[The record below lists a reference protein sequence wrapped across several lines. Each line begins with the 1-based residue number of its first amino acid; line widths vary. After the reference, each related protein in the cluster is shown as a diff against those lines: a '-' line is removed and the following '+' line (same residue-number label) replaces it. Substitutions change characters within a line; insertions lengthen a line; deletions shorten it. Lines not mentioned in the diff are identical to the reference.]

1 MTKRPHIERIHIR
14 GFRSLADVTFEPRPG
29 ANVLIGPNG
38 SGKSNLMRFFEM
50 LSWMLRSQRL
60 ADFVAIQGGADDQL
74 YGGSAT
80 TSRMEAEIAIR
91 TSAIRNDYRFALT
104 HAHPDMLLFAEE
116 SFGRRIVAEGGDYRF
131 VPTHTHPDTL
141 LFAEEPFGKRIV
153 AEGSDHGFV
162 LTHPHPDRLL
172 FAEESSGKHIVAGRN
187 GYRFAQGHR
196 SDSTREADWHFQ
208 GRYQEARIVEVA
220 QSREYA
226 QSPKTDR
233 TVPRVITSFLRN
245 CPVYQFHNTAATSN
259 FQKLWDVEDHVQM
272 RGDGGN
278 LPAILF
284 WLERVDLRRYKRI
297 CDRIQRVLPGFG
309 GFRIEEQYGKVAL
322 RWQSKHSDKT
332 YSAHLTSDG
341 SLRFFA
347 LVTLLNLPDEML
359 PDVLLLDEPE
369 LGLHP
374 LAITLVGGMI
384 QALTD
389 SKQVIV
395 ATQSSLLVDAFELD
409 EVFVL
414 EIQEGRTQLH
424 RPPVDKLQIWLQKF
438 TVGQL
443 WQKNLLGGRP

>member
-1 MTKRPHIERIHIR
+1 MGKFPMTKHPYIELIHIR
-14 GFRSLADVTFEPRPG
+14 GFRSLADVRFEPRPG

-50 LSWMLRSQRL
+50 LSWMLRSQKL
-60 ADFVAIQGGADDQL
+60 GDFVADRGGADDQL
-74 YGGSAT
+74 YGGRAT
-80 TSRMEAEIAIR
+80 TSRMEAEIGIR
-91 TSAIRNDYRFALT
+91 TSAGRNDYRFALT
-104 HAHPDMLLFAEE
+104 HADRNMLLFAEE
-116 SFGRRIVAEGGDYRF
+116 SFG
-131 VPTHTHPDTL
+131 
-141 LFAEEPFGKRIV
+141 KRIV
-153 AEGSDHGFV
+153 AGRSDYR
-162 LTHPHPDRLL
+162 P
-172 FAEESSGKHIVAGRN
+172 AE
-187 GYRFAQGHR
+187 QHR
-196 SDSTREADWHFQ
+196 SDSTREADWQHFQ
-208 GRYQEARIVEVA
+208 GRYPEARIVEVA

-226 QSPKTDR
+226 QSLKIDR
-233 TVPRVITSFLRN
+233 TVPRAITSFLRN
-245 CPVYQFHNTAATSN
+245 CPVYHFHNTARTSN
-259 FQKLWDVEDHVQM
+259 FQKSWDVEDHVQM

-284 WLERVDLRRYKRI
+284 WLEREDFRRYKRI
-297 CDRIQRVLPGFG
+297 CDRIQRILPGFD
-309 GFRIEEQYGKVAL
+309 GFRIDEQYGKVAL
-322 RWQSKHSDKT
+322 RWQSEYSDKT
-332 YSAHLTSDG
+332 YGTHLTSDG

-414 EIQEGRTQLH
+414 EIQEGRTHLH